1 MLRPS
6 MLRSITAL
14 SGKCQRRGIVLP
26 AAAMYTLGSLVFG
39 REARLADAMERGEL
53 HNKNVDYVKEAEERT
68 ESRIRALANSRP
80 LKPRYEGHVPL
91 YQYEKLL
98 LFAISGWNSFFH
110 PEDGYNIV
118 QLGEATAL
126 PVFLES
132 LKQTMLS
139 DPSGRRILKE
149 QPNITTDILHMDN
162 LAKLPH
168 NTFGYV
174 YYQWLKREN
183 VSPDTRAPVKF
194 IDDPVHAYIFKRY
207 RQCHDFYHA
216 ITNMPIIIEGEVTI
230 KALEGA
236 NLGVPMAILGGIL
249 APLRLK
255 KAQRKRLYDI
265 YLPWAVRT
273 GLSCKPLINV
283 YWEEM
288 LEKDVDVLRKDL
300 QITLPPDLRTMRK
313 ERIALR
319 RELEAKYNTHK

>member
-1 MLRPS
+1 MLG
-6 MLRSITAL
+6 RSLLGSTATL
-14 SGKCQRRGIVLP
+14 SVRCQRRGIFLP
-26 AAAMYTLGSLVFG
+26 AAAIYSLGSLVFG
-39 REARLADAMERGEL
+39 KEARLADAMERGDL
-53 HNKNVDYVKEAEERT
+53 HNKNIDYAKETEERT
-68 ESRIRALANSRP
+68 ESRIRALAHSRP
-80 LKPRYEGHVPL
+80 MEPRYEGHVPL
-91 YQYEKLL
+91 YRYEKLL

-126 PVFLES
+126 PVFLEN

-149 QPNITTDILHMDN
+149 QPNITTDILHMDK

-216 ITNMPIIIEGEVTI
+216 LNNLPIIIEGEVTI

-255 KAQRKRLYDI
+255 KAQRERLYNT
-265 YLPWAVRT
+265 YLPWAIRT

-283 YWEEM
+283 YWEEV
-288 LEKDVDVLRKDL
+288 LEKDVDALRKEL
-300 QITLPPDLRTMRK
+300 QITPPPDLRLMRK
-313 ERIALR
+313 KRGALK
-319 RELEAKYNTHK
+319 RELDAKYNTHA

>member
-1 MLRPS
+1 MLGRS
-6 MLRSITAL
+6 MLGSTAARSVR
-14 SGKCQRRGIVLP
+14 CQRRGIFLP
-26 AAAMYTLGSLVFG
+26 TAAIYSLGSLVFG
-39 REARLADAMERGEL
+39 KEARLADAMERGDL
-53 HNKNVDYVKEAEERT
+53 HNKNVDYAKEAEERT
-68 ESRIRALANSRP
+68 ESRIMALANSRP
-80 LKPRYEGHVPL
+80 MKPRYEGHVPL
-91 YQYEKLL
+91 YRYEKLL

-126 PVFLES
+126 PVFLEN

-149 QPNITTDILHMDN
+149 QPNITADILHMDK

-194 IDDPVHAYIFKRY
+194 IDDPMHAYIFKRY

-216 ITNMPIIIEGEVTI
+216 LNNLPIIIEGEVTI

-255 KAQRKRLYDI
+255 KAQRERLYNT
-265 YLPWAVRT
+265 YLPWAIRT

-288 LEKDVDVLRKDL
+288 LEKDVDALRKEL
-300 QITLPPDLRTMRK
+300 QITPPPDLRAMRK
-313 ERIALR
+313 KRAALKK
-319 RELEAKYNTHK
+319 ELDVKYNTHV